1 MLIAKGIDKSFR
13 QPDQQVLF
21 DISLSIKPGTLASIS
36 GRSGSGKS
44 TLLYIISTLDKPDRG
59 EVIIAGKE
67 LSQLSSEKIHRFRN
81 QEMGFVFQFHYLLP
95 EFTVLDNILMPARKA
110 KMHLQKKSY
119 ALELLSRFG
128 LEKKEK
134 RFPRELSGGEQQRVA
149 IARALIM
156 KPAYLFAD
164 EPTGSLDSSNGE
176 IVMGILQEI
185 VDRDG
190 ATVIYVTHER
200 DFALRAH
207 HQIELIDGRVHREV
221 FSDAVIPAPEGT

>member
-13 QPDQQVLF
+13 NPDQQVLF
-21 DISLSIKPGTLASIS
+21 DINLNIKPGKLVSIS

-59 EVIIAGKE
+59 EIFIAGHE
-67 LSQLSSEKIHRFRN
+67 LSKLTSEKIHRFRN

-110 KMHLQKKSY
+110 GTHQEKKDY

-128 LEKKEK
+128 LKKKERRYPK
-134 RFPRELSGGEQQRVA
+134 ELSGGEQQRVA

-164 EPTGSLDSSNGE
+164 EPTGSLDSANGE

-185 VDRDG
+185 AAHDG

-200 DFALRAH
+200 EFALRAH
-207 HQIELIDGRVHREV
+207 HQIELVDGRVHRE
-221 FSDAVIPAPEGT
+221 IHKEN